1 MRAPGLGGILQPSGA
16 RPTIPTVVLHAL
28 LICTDEACA
37 EEIEAYGTRLEE
49 LEALA
54 CECGCALQI
63 IAVSEVEFERPR
75 IPALLDL
82 AA

>member
-1 MRAPGLGGILQPSGA
+1 LGGILQPSGPP
-16 RPTIPTVVLHAL
+16 PTISRVVFHAL
-28 LICTDEACA
+28 LICTDETCA

-54 CECGCALQI
+54 CECGCALQL
-63 IAVSEVEFERPR
+63 IAVSDVEFLRARTPE
-75 IPALLDL
+75 LLDL

>member
-1 MRAPGLGGILQPSGA
+1 LGGILQPSG
-16 RPTIPTVVLHAL
+16 RPRTISRVVFHAL
-28 LICTDEACA
+28 LICTDESCA

-54 CECGCALQI
+54 CECGCALQL
-63 IAVSEVEFERPR
+63 IAVSDVEFPRPR
-75 IPALLDL
+75 TRALEL

>member
-1 MRAPGLGGILQPSGA
+1 MQPSG
-16 RPTIPTVVLHAL
+16 RPHTIPSVVLHAL

-54 CECGCALQI
+54 CECGCALQV
-63 IAVSEVEFERPR
+63 IAVSEIEFVHARPR
-75 IPALLDL
+75 RTLEL

>member
-1 MRAPGLGGILQPSGA
+1 VI
-16 RPTIPTVVLHAL
+16 LHAL

-49 LEALA
+49 VEALA
-54 CECGCALQI
+54 CECGCAMQI
-63 IAVSEVEFERPR
+63 IAVSEVRFERAAAPVV
-75 IPALLDL
+75 LTL